1 VTKERQSRE
10 PRPVRRAKT
19 ASLPALR
26 AQIDEIDQELLER
39 LNARATLAVEIARLK
54 AADGLDTFA
63 PGREDHV
70 IERAITLSQG
80 PLEAESVR
88 AIFREVISGARQ
100 LEKKLRVAYLGPMHS
115 YSHLATLHRFGEGV
129 ELVAVPT
136 IAAVFEEV
144 HRRHVDYGLVPIEN
158 STDGRIAD
166 TLDMFTRLRVRIC
179 SEVPLH
185 IHHTLLAKCKQSE
198 VLEVQSKPQAL
209 SQCRNWLARH
219 LPQARLVE
227 VTSTSHAAEQ
237 ARDTAGVAAIASAQ
251 AGAYYGLDVL
261 AANIEDNPDN
271 MTRFAVIGLTAA
283 PRSGRDKTAAMFE
296 IAHRPG
302 SLSDAIAI
310 FKRNKLN
317 LTWIESF
324 PIARGE
330 YLFFI
335 ELEGHEED
343 TAVRKALATLRKK
356 TLRLEILGSYPR
368 GEAVG

>member
-1 VTKERQSRE
+1 VSKDRPSRE
-10 PRPVRRAKT
+10 SRPARRAKPV
-19 ASLPALR
+19 SLPALR
-26 AQIDEIDQELLER
+26 AQIDEIDQELIER
-39 LNARATLAVEIARLK
+39 LNARAAVAVEIARLK
-54 AADGLDTFA
+54 VDLGQDTFA
-63 PGREDHV
+63 PGREDQV
-70 IERAITLSQG
+70 IERAITLSEG
-80 PLEAESVR
+80 PLEADSVR
-88 AIFREVISGARQ
+88 AIFREVISGSRQ
-100 LEKKLRVAYLGPMHS
+100 LEKKLRVAFLGPLHS

-129 ELVAVPT
+129 ELVAVAT

-185 IHHTLLAKCKQSE
+185 IHHTLLARCKQSE
-198 VLEVQSKPQAL
+198 VREVHSKPQAI

-219 LPQARLVE
+219 LPQARLIE
-227 VTSTSHAAEQ
+227 VTSTSTAAEQ
-237 ARDTAGVAAIASAQ
+237 ARDKPGVGAIASAQ
-251 AGAYYGLDVL
+251 AGAHYGLDVL

-271 MTRFAVIGLTAA
+271 LTRFAVIGLTT
-283 PRSGRDKTAAMFE
+283 PPPSGNDKTAAMFE

-335 ELEGHEED
+335 ELEGHEQQP
-343 TAVRKALATLRKK
+343 AVRKALATLGKK
-356 TLRLEILGSYPR
+356 TLRLEVLGSYPR
-368 GEAVG
+368 GEVVG